1 MFSSVM
7 ALWGEHG
14 IGDVSPT
21 RICQDPPP
29 RHPTPR
35 GITSIPNPM
44 GTQLMCQDPHSPTP
58 RVQMGSNHPD
68 PKHVPITW
76 GSIAQPLTL
85 QMSHRLSPTLRPPP
99 SHAQQSTEHSTR
111 CRLIGPGLFIYLF
124 LRNDLICWKH
134 KMVWSGGGRGGGK
147 NIFYH

>member
-44 GTQLMCQDPHSPTP
+44 GTQLMCRDPHSPTP

-85 QMSHRLSPTLRPPP
+85 QMSHRLSPTLRPHPP
-99 SHAQQSTEHSTR
+99 MRSIHGAQHTVQINR
-111 CRLIGPGLFIYLF
+111 ARLIYLF
-124 LRNDLICWKH
+124 ILTERSNLLET
-134 KMVWSGGGRGGGK
+134 
-147 NIFYH
+147 